1 MGIFITSI
9 KREIYYMDREPL
21 DIAELR
27 MERAMELLDEAESLL
42 RNVILPVRKSP
53 EIQIIRPSMIC

>member
-1 MGIFITSI
+1 
-9 KREIYYMDREPL
+9 MDREHL

-27 MERAMELLDEAESLL
+27 MERAMELLVEAESLL